1 MRGYYKKVSRVA
13 TACDLFCE
21 CVCHKVKAR
30 RQLKKISQKSVRK
43 ALDKMIDL

>member
-21 CVCHKVKAR
+21 CVHHKVKTR
-30 RQLKKISQKSVRK
+30 RQLKKISQKSVRRIINREG
-43 ALDKMIDL
+43 D

>member
-21 CVCHKVKAR
+21 CVRHKVKTR
-30 RQLKKISQKSVRK
+30 RQLKKISQKSVRRIINREG
-43 ALDKMIDL
+43 D